1 MTAHVGEGDRGRAAQ
16 VVAENVKTA
25 GSLDVRELEHVLR
38 DRRRQVVGVGLVA
51 VGVSPQVR
59 CDESVAVRAGLEE
72 WQELAVVLRPPVKTK
87 NGGAIAYGHVV
98 EIHSIHARPLVLELH
113 RRRLG

>member
-1 MTAHVGEGDRGRAAQ
+1 MVASDSGTFAGHVGEGDRGRAAQ

-38 DRRRQVVGVGLVA
+38 DRRRHVIGVGLVA
-51 VGVSPQVR
+51 VGVSPQVW

-72 WQELAVVLRPPVKTK
+72 WQELAVVLRPAVKTK
-87 NGGAIAYGHVV
+87 NGGATA
-98 EIHSIHARPLVLELH
+98 
-113 RRRLG
+113 